1 MPSALKSVLTET
13 ITRVAHEAARTLL
26 PSWCVVC
33 RGELPWRA
41 RVASCC
47 DACWAQLPVI
57 RGPKCVSCALPLP
70 GDDGTLRCIECQS
83 DPAPLAWCDAWG
95 RYGGGLDRV
104 LHAFKF
110 EKHDFL
116 DAPLASLLDSLLLA
130 RGDMHFDAIV
140 PVPMSRAKERRR
152 GYNQAELL
160 ARALARRAGI
170 GCALLLA
177 RGEERETQSTLD
189 REQRAANVR
198 GAFVAAPEVKGKSIL
213 VVDDICTTGETLR
226 ECAKEFRR
234 AGAVR
239 VAAVAVA
246 KAV

>member
-1 MPSALKSVLTET
+1 LETSLGAALSR
-13 ITRVAHEAARTLL
+13 IGREAARTLL

-33 RGELPWRA
+33 KGELPWRA

-47 DACWAQLPVI
+47 DACWSQLPI
-57 RGPKCVSCALPLP
+57 LRGAKCVSCALPLP
-70 GDDGTLRCIECQS
+70 GDDATLRCIDCAARPS
-83 DPAPLAWCDAWG
+83 PLEWCDAWG

-116 DAPLASLLDSLLLA
+116 DSALASLLDSLLLA
-130 RGDMHFDAIV
+130 RGDCRFDAVV

-170 GCALLLA
+170 GCSLLLTK
-177 RGEERETQSTLD
+177 REERETQSSLD
-189 REQRAANVR
+189 RDARAANVR
-198 GAFVAAPEVKGKSIL
+198 GAFGAAAEAKGKSIL

-226 ECAKEFRR
+226 ACAKELTR